1 MTFNDQLTWLIQM
14 AKMPG
19 AKDHAW
25 RRAKELATDDSGL
38 WPEIDK
44 RLAEAM
50 QSASPSPSAPSA
62 DSTPASTG
70 GQGRGA

>member
-1 MTFNDQLTWLIQM
+1 MTHYQAQLAWLIQM

-25 RRAKELATDDSGL
+25 RRAKELAADESGL

-50 QSASPSPSAPSA
+50 QPKEH
-62 DSTPASTG
+62 G
-70 GQGRGA
+70 NEEGRQG

>member
-1 MTFNDQLTWLIQM
+1 MTHYQAQLAWLIQM

-50 QSASPSPSAPSA
+50 QQEK
-62 DSTPASTG
+62 PAG
-70 GQGRGA
+70 